1 MECEPQCCPVALRG
15 AFLTTFS
22 LLVSGESA
30 AALLSMKDGT
40 LNNNTQKQLAVL
52 SRPSR
57 IRKRNKRIFNDFE
70 DTSYTLSRS
79 SARKSARIASPV
91 SQKTDDPEWTP
102 DKRSSRSVKKEP
114 PPPVVVPD
122 KRIIQKVGIR
132 LRNLLK
138 LPKAHRWVCYEW
150 FYSNIDQPLF
160 LGDNEFCGYLKQ
172 SFPLLKTRRL
182 TRVQWC
188 KIRRIMGKPRR
199 CSPAFFEEEIRALH
213 ERRNN
218 IRQVQQRRTV
228 SMENYASL
236 PDDIP
241 LPLVIGTK
249 VTARL
254 RKPQDGLFEG
264 SIDAVDTQT
273 ATYRTKFDR
282 SGLGTHSVPDYEV
295 LSLDPPE
302 TMPKSSF
309 LQRQR
314 PRQVFY
320 LSPPRTV
327 YSHGGPQ
334 LDNDPLLG
342 ASPLRSGLQSV
353 DEASTVGGFPVEFL
367 TLMVQLSKILTV
379 KRQKIDKL
387 RDMNTQAE
395 RMTSYGQVIEPEFK
409 KRYAALIMEFEALNK
424 DLEESLEGIMTY
436 CERLAPEQGLQFDMQ
451 PQAIRSK
458 CLNEAREIM
467 QGSAA
472 PGGSMAAALSA
483 SSSASP
489 SSQAEGSTAQQTV
502 DLVAKL
508 TALMLQVK
516 NLSEGDLNSFELK
529 SLSEA
534 MVDIQ
539 NSVTPK
545 NVGLFQNKVQIHINH
560 IQNGLSQLG
569 NLHAFTSSNIFV

>member
-1 MECEPQCCPVALRG
+1 MEETCLLCLGVPPSCKFSDALR
-15 AFLTTFS
+15 FL
-22 LLVSGESA
+22 
-30 AALLSMKDGT
+30 
-40 LNNNTQKQLAVL
+40 
-52 SRPSR
+52 
-57 IRKRNKRIFNDFE
+57 
-70 DTSYTLSRS
+70 
-79 SARKSARIASPV
+79 
-91 SQKTDDPEWTP
+91 
-102 DKRSSRSVKKEP
+102 
-114 PPPVVVPD
+114 
-122 KRIIQKVGIR
+122 
-132 LRNLLK
+132 
-138 LPKAHRWVCYEW
+138 H
-150 FYSNIDQPLF
+150 
-160 LGDNEFCGYLKQ
+160 
-172 SFPLLKTRRL
+172 
-182 TRVQWC
+182 
-188 KIRRIMGKPRR
+188 R

-213 ERRNN
+213 ERRHN

-320 LSPPRTV
+320 LSPPRPL
-327 YSHGGPQ
+327 YAHGTQ

-342 ASPLRSGLQSV
+342 ASPLRTGLSSV
-353 DEASTVGGFPVEFL
+353 DETSTVGGFSVDFL
-367 TLMVQLSKILTV
+367 TLMVQLTMILTV
-379 KRQKIDKL
+379 KKQQIDKL
-387 RDMNTQAE
+387 KDMNTQAE
-395 RMTSYGQVIEPEFK
+395 RMTSFGLVIQPEFK

-424 DLEESLEGIMTY
+424 DLQEYLEGIMAY

-458 CLNEAREIM
+458 CLNEARELM
-467 QGSAA
+467 QRCA
-472 PGGSMAAALSA
+472 PTGGIMAAALSSSSGTT
-483 SSSASP
+483 SSSAAP
-489 SSQAEGSTAQQTV
+489 SLTESSGTTQQTV
-502 DLVAKL
+502 ELIAKL

-516 NLSEGDLNSFELK
+516 NLAQGDLNSFELK

-534 MVDIQ
+534 LLDVQVNLD
-539 NSVTPK
+539 PK

-569 NLHAFTSSNIFV
+569 NLHAFTSQNVSA

>member
-1 MECEPQCCPVALRG
+1 
-15 AFLTTFS
+15 
-22 LLVSGESA
+22 
-30 AALLSMKDGT
+30 MKDGA
-40 LNNNTQKQLAVL
+40 LNNNTQKHLAVL
-52 SRPSR
+52 SRPPR
-57 IRKRNKRIFNDFE
+57 IRKRNRRIFNDFE

-79 SARKSARIASPV
+79 SGRKSARTASPV

-102 DKRSSRSVKKEP
+102 DKRPGRSIKKEP
-114 PPPVVVPD
+114 VAPAVLPD
-122 KRIIQKVGIR
+122 KRVIQKVGIR

-172 SFPLLKTRRL
+172 SFPLLKTRKL

-199 CSPAFFEEEIRALH
+199 CSPAFFDEEIRALH
-213 ERRNN
+213 DRRNS

-228 SMENYASL
+228 SIENYGGL

-320 LSPPRTV
+320 LSPPRNL
-327 YSHGGPQ
+327 YPQGPQ
-334 LDNDPLLG
+334 LENDPLLG
-342 ASPLRSGLQSV
+342 ASPLRSGLTVTDDS
-353 DEASTVGGFPVEFL
+353 STVGGFPVEFL
-367 TLMVQLSKILTV
+367 TLMVQLSKILSV

-387 RDMNTQAE
+387 RDMNSQAE
-395 RMTSYGQVIEPEFK
+395 RMTSYRMVIRPEFK
-409 KRYAALIMEFEALNK
+409 KRYAALIMEFEVLNE
-424 DLEESLEGIMTY
+424 DLQETLEGIMTY

-451 PQAIRSK
+451 PQAVRSK
-458 CLNEAREIM
+458 CLAEARELM
-467 QGSAA
+467 QSCAP
-472 PGGSMAAALSA
+472 PGGVMASALSA
-483 SSSASP
+483 SSSSPPEHRESP
-489 SSQAEGSTAQQTV
+489 SEEAETASRAV

-508 TALMLQVK
+508 TSLMLQIK
-516 NLSEGDLNSFELK
+516 NLAQGDLNSFELQ

-534 MVDIQ
+534 LVEVQGSVD
-539 NSVTPK
+539 SR
-545 NVGLFQNKVQIHINH
+545 NVGLFENKVQIHVNH

-569 NLHAFTSSNIFV
+569 SLYAFTSSSHNVSV

>member
-1 MECEPQCCPVALRG
+1 
-15 AFLTTFS
+15 
-22 LLVSGESA
+22 
-30 AALLSMKDGT
+30 MKDGA
-40 LNNNTQKQLAVL
+40 LHNNTQKQLGVHT
-52 SRPSR
+52 RPPR
-57 IRKRNKRIFNDFE
+57 IRKRNRRIFNDFE

-79 SARKSARIASPV
+79 SVRKSARIASPV

-102 DKRSSRSVKKEP
+102 DKRAGSRSIKKEP
-114 PPPVVVPD
+114 LPPAVLPD
-122 KRIIQKVGIR
+122 KRVIQKVGIR

-160 LGDNEFCGYLKQ
+160 LGANEFCGYLKQ
-172 SFPLLKTRRL
+172 SFPLLKTRKL

-199 CSPAFFEEEIRALH
+199 CSPAFFDEEIRALH

-228 SMENYASL
+228 STENYTSL

-314 PRQVFY
+314 PRQVYY
-320 LSPPRTV
+320 LSPPPPPRPRPIYPRGV
-327 YSHGGPQ
+327 Q

-342 ASPLRSGLQSV
+342 ASPLRASLLSI
-353 DEASTVGGFPVEFL
+353 DATSTVGGFPVEFL
-367 TLMVQLSKILTV
+367 TLMVQLSKILAV

-387 RDMNTQAE
+387 KDMNTQAE
-395 RMTSYGQVIEPEFK
+395 KMTSFGLVIQPEFK

-424 DLEESLEGIMTY
+424 DLQESLEGIMTY
-436 CERLAPEQGLQFDMQ
+436 CEKLAPEQGLQFDMQ
-451 PQAIRSK
+451 PQVIRSK
-458 CLNEAREIM
+458 CLNEARELM
-467 QGSAA
+467 QRCA
-472 PGGSMAAALSA
+472 PLGGSMATALSSSSSTTT
-483 SSSASP
+483 SSSAAP
-489 SSQAEGSTAQQTV
+489 SSTESGGTTQQAL

-516 NLSEGDLNSFELK
+516 NLAQGDLNSFELK

-534 MVDIQ
+534 LVDVQ
-539 NSVTPK
+539 DNLDSK

-569 NLHAFTSSNIFV
+569 NLHAFTSSQNVSA